1 MYTLVLSVL
10 IYWLVFFV
18 TCYIVVE
25 MGQDMFYDEVTPHA
39 TIKVGLGSLI
49 LALLATWVHP
59 SFDTIFTSNIAW
71 TMLQAIVWFAVFVL
85 AFQFHPTH
93 ALVLSLITMVLV
105 TGVATLGVDSLT
117 KSTPTL
123 APVKPRGN
131 EPVRRSLTAP
141 AVVADPAKDG
151 TPTKAPKSQ

>member
-1 MYTLVLSVL
+1 MFTIVISVL

-18 TCYIVVE
+18 TCYIVVAQ
-25 MGQDMFYDEVTPHA
+25 GQDMFYDEVTPYA
-39 TIKVGLGSLI
+39 AAKVAGGSLV
-49 LALLATWVHP
+49 LAGLAAWIHP

-71 TMLQAIVWFAVFVL
+71 TLLQAIVWFGVFVL
-85 AFQFHPTH
+85 AFQFHPVH
-93 ALVLSLITMVLV
+93 AIGLSLVTMVLV

-131 EPVRRSLTAP
+131 EPVRRSLSAP
-141 AVVADPAKDG
+141 VADPGKAKD
-151 TPTKAPKSQ
+151 APAAK